1 MQLCEIL
8 GQLLLRI
15 NFGSCSLKENRE
27 GEGRAVSL
35 AISGFRFFQGSY
47 LLNHETMFFLHKFS
61 HSAAF
66 KYG

>member
-15 NFGSCSLKENRE
+15 ILGSCSLKENRE

-35 AISGFRFFQGSY
+35 LISGFRFFQVSY